1 MEFTPAVATTVAAL
15 VGGLVGLVSSRL
27 QISQELKRWPR
38 QREDALAA
46 ELRRA
51 IQEYATTI
59 AGAAHA
65 MCWFTWAATQ
75 GREFLGEKQVGS
87 YNAEIHAVL
96 PRIAGSLASIAAL
109 DGRAYEDLAPVAE
122 ELYDLDAKAGELAL
136 LFSYDPEA
144 ATLELAKLHGRVAPF
159 ERSVPRRIAGI
170 VGKTIEERARALSRQ

>member
-1 MEFTPAVATTVAAL
+1 MEFSPAVATTMAAL
-15 VGGLVGLVSSRL
+15 VGGLVGLVTSRL
-27 QISQELKRWPR
+27 QINQELKRWPR

-75 GREFLGEKQVGS
+75 GRDYLAGNQVGS

-136 LFSYDPEA
+136 MFSHDPETA
-144 ATLELAKLHGRVAPF
+144 SQGLAKLHGIVAPF

-170 VGKTIEERARALSRQ
+170 VSRRIEERARALGR